1 MKISYKNK
9 FLSRFCFSVMVMFT
23 VFSVYFQ
30 NKVDCMETK
39 FGDGKAYEV
48 GIKEQKVCK
57 SFIIDKNG
65 KLTNYVGS
73 EPIVVIP
80 DTVKVIGRYAFSGHN
95 EIKSI
100 VFPTG
105 LLKIENYAFSG
116 CTGLTEIDIPD
127 RVIHIADFAFASC
140 TGLKRVILGTSV
152 KKIGELCFAGCD
164 SLEFIVVDED
174 NPYFSSEGGILYDK
188 NYKSIISCPQRYERE
203 IVIKSGVKKICKY
216 AFYGC
221 KKIPKISFND
231 DLEEIGEAAF
241 FDCEYLSD
249 IDLKEGL
256 KFIERGAF
264 LGCLRLN
271 NVSIPATTEYI
282 GDSAFFGCKSL
293 KNIKILSSYVKL
305 GNYVFKEC
313 PKDLVITAFPET
325 PTVEYAKNK
334 HITVNLL

>member
-1 MKISYKNK
+1 MKISHKNK
-9 FLSRFCFSVMVMFT
+9 FLSRFCFSVMAMFT
-23 VFSVYFQ
+23 IFSIYFQ
-30 NKVDCMETK
+30 EKVDCMGTK
-39 FGDGKAYEV
+39 FGNGKAYEV
-48 GIKEQKVCK
+48 GMEEQKVCK
-57 SFIIDKNG
+57 GFTIDKNG

-73 EPIVVIP
+73 EPIVAIP

-95 EIKSI
+95 EIRSI
-100 VFPTG
+100 VFPKG
-105 LLKIENYAFSG
+105 ILKIESYAFSG
-116 CTGLTEIDIPD
+116 CTGLTEINIPD
-127 RVIHIADFAFASC
+127 SVIHIADFAFASC
-140 TGLKRVILGTSV
+140 TGLKRVILGTGV
-152 KKIGELCFAGCD
+152 KKIGELCFLGCD
-164 SLEFIVVDED
+164 FLEFILVDED
-174 NPYFSSEGGILYDK
+174 NPYFSSEDGILYDK
-188 NYKSIISCPQRYERE
+188 DYKSIISCPERYKGE

-221 KKIPKISFND
+221 KKITKISFND

-241 FDCEYLSD
+241 FGCEYLSD

-293 KNIKILSSYVKL
+293 KSIKILSIYVKL

-313 PKDLVITAFPET
+313 PKDLTITAFPET
-325 PTVEYAKNK
+325 PAIEYAINK
-334 HITVNLL
+334 HIMVILL